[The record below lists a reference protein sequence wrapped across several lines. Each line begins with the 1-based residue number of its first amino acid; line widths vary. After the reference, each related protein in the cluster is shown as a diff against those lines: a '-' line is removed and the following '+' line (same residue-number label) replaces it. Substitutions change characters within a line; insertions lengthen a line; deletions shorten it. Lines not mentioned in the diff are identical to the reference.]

1 MCKTCVIPNNHFH
14 MIHVLYVVNLY
25 VECYVTTESNPTR
38 EDLCSAQIPYVS
50 LYKNARRCCKGII
63 PLEFYKLLILWIQP
77 CSLLVKKEKYFNSY
91 PYKNIFFTSW
101 PAFGRVSQTMTPQF
115 WRFIVND
122 TKQKIESDAVVDELD
137 KVDNSYFKM

>member
-1 MCKTCVIPNNHFH
+1 

-38 EDLCSAQIPYVS
+38 EDLCSVQIPYVS

-63 PLEFYKLLILWIQP
+63 PLELYKLLILWIQP
-77 CSLLVKKEKYFNSY
+77 LACLWKKKKYFNSY

-115 WRFIVND
+115 WRFIVNN
-122 TKQKIESDAVVDELD
+122 TKQKMESDAVVDELD